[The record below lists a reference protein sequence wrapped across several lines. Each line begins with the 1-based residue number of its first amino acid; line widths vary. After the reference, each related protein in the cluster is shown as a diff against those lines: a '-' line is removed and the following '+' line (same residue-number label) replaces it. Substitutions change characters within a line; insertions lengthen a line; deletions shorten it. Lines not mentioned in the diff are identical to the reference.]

1 MQQPDLNLPPNDLA
15 YIAGFIDS
23 DGSIHATRDKRGS
36 YPSYRVTV
44 TVTNVSQEICDWFMA
59 RFMVG
64 RVYTLGKPRSE
75 HHKVCYRW
83 IVQGAADCELV
94 LRAVLPYMKVKAN
107 RAELALA
114 LLDLRPR
121 GKRTRPPLEVMAK
134 KEYLFTQLKNLS
146 RTGPR
151 T

>member
-1 MQQPDLNLPPNDLA
+1 LQQPDLNLPPNDLA

-23 DGSIHATRDKRGS
+23 DGSIHATRDNRGS

-75 HHKVCYRW
+75 HHTKPTVRNSPLRCSTSVR
-83 IVQGAADCELV
+83 VGREL
-94 LRAVLPYMKVKAN
+94 
-107 RAELALA
+107 
-114 LLDLRPR
+114 
-121 GKRTRPPLEVMAK
+121 GHPLK
-134 KEYLFTQLKNLS
+134 
-146 RTGPR
+146 
-151 T
+151 